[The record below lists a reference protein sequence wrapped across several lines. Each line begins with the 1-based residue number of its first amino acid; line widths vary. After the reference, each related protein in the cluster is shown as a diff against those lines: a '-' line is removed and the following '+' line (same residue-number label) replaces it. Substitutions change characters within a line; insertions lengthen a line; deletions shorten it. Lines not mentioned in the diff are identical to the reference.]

1 MKVLF
6 ICTGNKFRSPTAE
19 HIMKCLAPHLEV
31 KSAGTA
37 EGADKNYLMAKKM
50 RRCLVEL
57 GYPEPKIRSQHLT
70 TELMEWADIVL
81 YMAPTHF
88 NYMYKNHAE
97 FIHKCKSLYTILLD
111 LDLKRIE
118 DPAFISNHEDVMKV
132 TKIIEGSIKKILNDQ
147 AKFI

>member
-19 HIMKCLAPHLEV
+19 HILRCLAPHIEV

-37 EGADKNYLMAKKM
+37 KGADKKHLIAKKM

-57 GYPEPKIRSQHLT
+57 GYSEPTIRSQHLT
-70 TELMEWADIVL
+70 QELMEWADIVL
-81 YMAPTHF
+81 YMAPIHF
-88 NYMYKNHAE
+88 DFIYKNHLG
-97 FIHKCKSLYTILLD
+97 FIHKCRPLYTVLAD
-111 LDLKRIE
+111 LDLKRIQ
-118 DPAFISNHEDVMKV
+118 DPAFIQKHEDVMEV
-132 TKIIEGSIKKILNDQ
+132 TKIIESSIKKILSEQ